1 MKLKLLAAFEL
12 VDPELELEL
21 ELAELEPEVAKI
33 GLGVRG
39 LVGAGRGLIRFLWR
53 IGLIT

>member
-1 MKLKLLAAFEL
+1 M
-12 VDPELELEL
+12 DPELELEL

-53 IGLIT
+53 LGLMT